1 MKREYTDKDGFTFR
15 VFNTMYVDWGLAISK
30 GGEDVYYCPSAL
42 CREVYGFK
50 PPEGMEYEE
59 ALEADALVEWS
70 EADWRECLES
80 EADSLVEALVDPV
93 HWMSP
98 EDHEAHLKALA

>member
-15 VFNTMYVDWGLAISK
+15 VFNTMYIDWGLAISK

-42 CREVYGFK
+42 CRESYGFK
-50 PPEGMEYEE
+50 PPEDMEYED
-59 ALEADALVEWS
+59 ALEADA
-70 EADWRECLES
+70 
-80 EADSLVEALVDPV
+80 LVEALVDPV